1 MNKDFL
7 KEVLAGKK
15 QLMKKAEV
23 KYVTVPHYDELSV
36 KGLYPM
42 FTKDAEMMAY
52 FPSKYPKGKQAP
64 RDYFFNILA
73 TLHPDY
79 LQQVMAHASKQRH
92 TAEGEGMARESIQIS
107 EYWEEQLRAMP
118 YLSRKCQNFLTC
130 LIFIVY
136 EQRKTGKRSIY

>member
-15 QLMKKAEV
+15 QLMKKTEV

-79 LQQVMAHASKQRH
+79 LQQVMATHPSKDIQLK
-92 TAEGEGMARESIQIS
+92 ARAWLES
-107 EYWEEQLRAMP
+107 P
-118 YLSRKCQNFLTC
+118 SRSPN
-130 LIFIVY
+130 I
-136 EQRKTGKRSIY
+136 GRSN